1 MTANQCDIGL
11 IGLAVMGENLVLN
24 MESKGFSVAV
34 FNRTTEVTDKFAAGR
49 AKGKNIQPTRTME
62 EFVGALKK
70 PRKAMIMVKAG
81 GPVDAVIGQLAPL
94 LDKGDVIVDG
104 GNSLFTDTQR
114 RCKDLEGRGI
124 HFVGCGVSGGEE
136 GALKG
141 PSLMP
146 GGPRESWEIIAPI
159 FRKIAAQVDGEP
171 CCRYMGP
178 DGAGH
183 YVKMVHNGIEYGDMQ
198 LICEAYAIMKN
209 VLGME
214 APELAE
220 IFTEWNKGELDSYL
234 IDITSQIF
242 RKIDPETGKPL
253 VDVILD
259 KAGQKGTGMWT
270 LQSAIAQ
277 SVVISTINAAVEARV
292 ISSRKD
298 ERVAASKILPQP
310 KPEKFT
316 GDRKKLIDAVG
327 NALYASKIVSYA
339 QGMELLG
346 AASKQY
352 DWNLNFGDIA
362 TIWRGGCIIRA
373 KFLNRIVD
381 AYARNPPMRAIP
393 HCTISCSIP
402 ILPTSSGIR
411 RTTGGSPS
419 PPQSSKASRCRRFL
433 RRWLTS
439 IAIARRVCHRTCC
452 KRNATSLA
460 RTLTSGSIKRAFFT
474 PNGSNPTTSR
484 SKNLLGRK
492 NRRRVTPASSHS
504 SVEAA
509 NRHSGSES
517 AAVLGYPVSGVT

>member
-1 MTANQCDIGL
+1 MIQNQCDIGL

-24 MESKGFSVAV
+24 MDSKGFSVAV

-49 AKGKNIQPTRTME
+49 AKDKKIQPTRTIE
-62 EFVGALKK
+62 EFVGALTR

-81 GPVDAVIGQLAPL
+81 PPVDAVIQQIAPL
-94 LDKGDVIVDG
+94 LEKGDVIIDG

-114 RCKDLEGRGI
+114 RGKELEDRGI

-159 FRKIAAQVDGEP
+159 LRKIAAQVDGEP

-198 LICEAYAIMKN
+198 LICEAYAILKN
-209 VLGME
+209 IGEMDND
-214 APELAE
+214 ELAD
-220 IFTEWNKGELDSYL
+220 IFTEWNKGDLDSYL

-242 RKIDPETGKPL
+242 RKLDPETGKPL

-259 KAGQKGTGMWT
+259 KAGQKGTGLWT
-270 LQSAIAQ
+270 LQSALSQ

-310 KPEKFT
+310 KPKKFS
-316 GDRKKLIDAVG
+316 GDRKQLIDAVR

-352 DWNLNFGDIA
+352 NWNLNFGDIA

-373 KFLNRIVD
+373 KFLNCIVD
-381 AYARNPPMRAIP
+381 AY
-393 HCTISCSIP
+393 
-402 ILPTSSGIR
+402 
-411 RTTGGSPS
+411 
-419 PPQSSKASRCRRFL
+419 
-433 RRWLTS
+433 
-439 IAIARRVCHRTCC
+439 
-452 KRNATSLA
+452 KRDPALH
-460 RTLTSGSIKRAFFT
+460 
-474 PNGSNPTTSR
+474 
-484 SKNLLGRK
+484 NLLLDSYFTGIIEK
-492 NRRRVTPASSHS
+492 AQ
-504 SVEAA
+504 E
-509 NRHSGSES
+509 
-517 AAVLGYPVSGVT
+517 

>member
-24 MESKGFSVAV
+24 MESKGFTVAV
-34 FNRTTEVTDKFAAGR
+34 FNRTTEVTDKFAASRG
-49 AKGKNIQPTRTME
+49 KGKNIQPTRSME

-94 LDKGDVIVDG
+94 LDQGDVIVDG

-114 RCKDLEGRGI
+114 RCKDLEGKGI

-159 FRKIAAQVDGEP
+159 FRQIAAQVDGEP

-198 LICEAYAIMKN
+198 LICEAYAILNN
-209 VLGME
+209 VVGMDDKQ
-214 APELAE
+214 LAE
-220 IFTEWNKGELDSYL
+220 TFTEWNKSELDSYL

-242 RKIDPETGKPL
+242 RKKDPETGKAL

-310 KPEKFT
+310 KPKKFT
-316 GDRKKLIDAVG
+316 GDRKKVIDAVR

-352 DWNLNFGDIA
+352 NWNLNFGDIA

-381 AYARNPPMRAIP
+381 AYKRDPALHNLLLDSYFTDIIKNTQDNWRIAVATAIDFGVAVP
-393 HCTISCSIP
+393 AFS
-402 ILPTSSGIR
+402 
-411 RTTGGSPS
+411 
-419 PPQSSKASRCRRFL
+419 A
-433 RRWLTS
+433 
-439 IAIARRVCHRTCC
+439 
-452 KRNATSLA
+452 SLA
-460 RTLTSGSIKRAFFT
+460 YFDSY
-474 PNGSNPTTSR
+474 R
-484 SKNLLGRK
+484 SARLPSNLLQAQRDFFGAHTYE
-492 NRRRVTPASSHS
+492 RVDKPGVFHTEWIESDHKPAQQS
-504 SVEAA
+504 AA
-509 NRHSGSES
+509 PKES
-517 AAVLGYPVSGVT
+517 APRHAGE

>member
-49 AKGKNIQPTRTME
+49 AKGKNIRPTKTIE
-62 EFVGALKK
+62 EFVGALKR

-81 GPVDAVIGQLAPL
+81 APVDAVIGQLVPL
-94 LDKGDVIVDG
+94 LEKGDVVIDG

-146 GGPRESWEIIAPI
+146 GGSRESWEIIAPI

-198 LICEAYAIMKN
+198 LICEAYAILKD
-209 VLGME
+209 VIGMD
-214 APELAE
+214 AKQLAE
-220 IFTEWNKGELDSYL
+220 TFTEWNKGDLDSYL
-234 IDITSQIF
+234 IEITSQIF

-259 KAGQKGTGMWT
+259 KAGQKGTGVWT
-270 LQSAIAQ
+270 LQSAIQQ

-298 ERVAASKILPQP
+298 ERVASSKFLPQP
-310 KPEKFT
+310 NPKKFN
-316 GDRKKLIDAVG
+316 GDRAQIINAVR

-346 AASKQY
+346 AASTQY
-352 DWNLNFGDIA
+352 KWNLNFGDIA

-381 AYARNPPMRAIP
+381 AYKRDPELHNLLLDSYFTDIIKNTQDNWR
-393 HCTISCSIP
+393 
-402 ILPTSSGIR
+402 
-411 RTTGGSPS
+411 
-419 PPQSSKASRCRRFL
+419 
-433 RRWLTS
+433 
-439 IAIARRVCHRTCC
+439 IAVAAAVEYGV
-452 KRNATSLA
+452 AAPAFSASLA
-460 RTLTSGSIKRAFFT
+460 YFDSY
-474 PNGSNPTTSR
+474 R
-484 SKNLLGRK
+484 SARLPSNLLQAQRDFFGAHTYE
-492 NRRRVTPASSHS
+492 RVDKPGVFHTEWIESDHQPAEKPTEPKTH
-504 SVEAA
+504 EPHHA
-509 NRHSGSES
+509 GE
-517 AAVLGYPVSGVT
+517 

>member
-1 MTANQCDIGL
+1 MNANQCDIGL

-34 FNRTTEVTDKFAAGR
+34 FNRTTEVTEKFAATR
-49 AKGKNIQPTRTME
+49 ARGKNIRPTKTIE
-62 EFVGALKK
+62 EFIDALKK
-70 PRKAMIMVKAG
+70 PRKAQMMIKAG
-81 GPVDAVIGQLAPL
+81 KPVDHVIAEIAPL
-94 LDKGDVIVDG
+94 TEKGDVIIDG

-114 RCKDLEGRGI
+114 RCKEMEGKGI
-124 HFVGCGVSGGEE
+124 HYVGMGVSGGEE

-146 GGPRESWEIIAPI
+146 GGSRESWEIIAPI
-159 FRKIAAQVDGEP
+159 YRKIAALVEGEP

-198 LICEAYAIMKN
+198 LIGEAYAILKDVVGMN
-209 VLGME
+209 NEELGDT
-214 APELAE
+214 
-220 IFTEWNKGELDSYL
+220 FTEWNKGELDSYL

-242 RKIDPETGKPL
+242 RKIDPDTGTAL

-292 ISSRKD
+292 ISSRKN

-310 KPEKFT
+310 TAKKFS
-316 GDRKKLIDAVG
+316 GDRKKLVESVR

-352 DWNLNFGDIA
+352 NWNLNFGDIA

-373 KFLNRIVD
+373 KFLNRIVE
-381 AYARNPPMRAIP
+381 AYKRDPALHNLLLDSYFTDIIKNTQQNWRIAVSTAIEFGVAVP
-393 HCTISCSIP
+393 AFS
-402 ILPTSSGIR
+402 
-411 RTTGGSPS
+411 
-419 PPQSSKASRCRRFL
+419 A
-433 RRWLTS
+433 
-439 IAIARRVCHRTCC
+439 
-452 KRNATSLA
+452 SLA
-460 RTLTSGSIKRAFFT
+460 YFDSY
-474 PNGSNPTTSR
+474 R
-484 SKNLLGRK
+484 SARLPSNLLQAQRDFFGAHTYE
-492 NRRRVTPASSHS
+492 RVDKPGVFHTEWIESEQKPEQKAAEPKESTP
-504 SVEAA
+504 
-509 NRHSGSES
+509 RHAGE
-517 AAVLGYPVSGVT
+517 

>member
-1 MTANQCDIGL
+1 
-11 IGLAVMGENLVLN
+11 
-24 MESKGFSVAV
+24 MESKGFPVAV
-34 FNRTTEVTDKFAAGR
+34 FNRTPAVTAKFVTNRG
-49 AKGKNIQPTRTME
+49 KGKKVRPTKTID
-62 EFVGALKK
+62 EFIGALKR
-70 PRKAMIMVKAG
+70 PRKVMMMIKAG
-81 GPVDAVIGQLAPL
+81 KPVDQVIAEVAPL
-94 LDKGDVIVDG
+94 LQKGDVLIDG

-114 RCKDLEGRGI
+114 RFRDLEGKGI
-124 HFVGCGVSGGEE
+124 HYIGCGVTGGEE

-146 GGPRESWEIIAPI
+146 GGSRESYEIIAPI

-171 CCRYMGP
+171 CSRYMGP

-198 LICEAYAIMKN
+198 LICEAYAILKN
-209 VLGME
+209 VVGMDDKQLVE
-214 APELAE
+214 T
-220 IFTEWNKGELDSYL
+220 FTEWNKGELDSYL

-259 KAGQKGTGMWT
+259 KAGKKGTGMWT

-310 KPEKFT
+310 QPKKYS
-316 GDRKKLIDAVG
+316 GDRKKLTDAVR

-352 DWNLNFGDIA
+352 NWNLNFGDIA

-373 KFLNRIVD
+373 KFLNCIVD
-381 AYARNPPMRAIP
+381 SYKRDPALHNLLLDSYFTDIIKN
-393 HCTISCSIP
+393 T
-402 ILPTSSGIR
+402 
-411 RTTGGSPS
+411 
-419 PPQSSKASRCRRFL
+419 QDN
-433 RRWLTS
+433 W
-439 IAIARRVCHRTCC
+439 RVAVST
-452 KRNATSLA
+452 AVEFGVAVPAFSASLA
-460 RTLTSGSIKRAFFT
+460 YFDSY
-474 PNGSNPTTSR
+474 R
-484 SKNLLGRK
+484 SARLPANLLQAQRDFFGAHTYERIDK
-492 NRRRVTPASSHS
+492 PGVFHTEWLEPEKEPAEKPTEPKTPEPHHAG
-504 SVEAA
+504 E
-509 NRHSGSES
+509 
-517 AAVLGYPVSGVT
+517 